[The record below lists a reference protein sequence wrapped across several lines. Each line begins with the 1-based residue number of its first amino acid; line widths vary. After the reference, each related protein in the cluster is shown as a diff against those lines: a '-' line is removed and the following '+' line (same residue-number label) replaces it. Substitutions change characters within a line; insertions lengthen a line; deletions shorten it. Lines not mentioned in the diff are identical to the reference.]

1 MLKNFKLAIN
11 NLLNLFLIIFS
22 LKCFQFL
29 IDFLIHFLLKCKGYK
44 NFGGLILTG
53 EYYFLKKISNFD
65 LKNSIDV
72 GANIGEYSQQIL
84 KLTNSKVYA
93 FEVDIIA
100 FKELKLLKNKYK
112 NRFKPINLGL
122 SNLNKQLNFY
132 HYGAKSQLSSFNKN
146 IEKFH
151 YVEKKR
157 INVKK
162 ILCVT
167 GDKYFKEKVKKNK
180 IDFIKIDTEGHDYNV
195 LMGLNKTIKKSNT
208 KFIQFEMNWHNLF
221 SQNNL
226 QSFGKK
232 FKNYNFYRILP
243 FFSGLIQIDINH
255 PNNNIFHLCNIVMIR
270 KDIKII

>member
-1 MLKNFKLAIN
+1 M
-11 NLLNLFLIIFS
+11 
-22 LKCFQFL
+22 
-29 IDFLIHFLLKCKGYK
+29 
-44 NFGGLILTG
+44 
-53 EYYFLKKISNFD
+53 
-65 LKNSIDV
+65 
-72 GANIGEYSQQIL
+72 
-84 KLTNSKVYA
+84 
-93 FEVDIIA
+93 
-100 FKELKLLKNKYK
+100 
-112 NRFKPINLGL
+112 
-122 SNLNKQLNFY
+122 
-132 HYGAKSQLSSFNKN
+132 
-146 IEKFH
+146 
-151 YVEKKR
+151 
-157 INVKK
+157 
-162 ILCVT
+162 CVT

>member
-1 MLKNFKLAIN
+1 M
-11 NLLNLFLIIFS
+11 
-22 LKCFQFL
+22 
-29 IDFLIHFLLKCKGYK
+29 
-44 NFGGLILTG
+44 TG

-132 HYGAKSQLSSFNKN
+132 YYGAKSQLSSFNKN

-151 YVEKKR
+151 YVEKK
-157 INVKK
+157 
-162 ILCVT
+162 
-167 GDKYFKEKVKKNK
+167 E
-180 IDFIKIDTEGHDYNV
+180 
-195 LMGLNKTIKKSNT
+195 
-208 KFIQFEMNWHNLF
+208 
-221 SQNNL
+221 
-226 QSFGKK
+226 
-232 FKNYNFYRILP
+232 
-243 FFSGLIQIDINH
+243 
-255 PNNNIFHLCNIVMIR
+255 
-270 KDIKII
+270 